1 MRKKSWDSGRRARFR
16 TGTGSQEER
25 DWRSGGRVGGQE
37 VVWRSGGGLEVR
49 RKDWRLGGRAEGEMG
64 PATHSGWAAALVAVG
79 EELVQHH
86 AEAPHVRLAGEDVV
100 R

>member
-1 MRKKSWDSGRRARFR
+1 MV
-16 TGTGSQEER
+16 
-25 DWRSGGRVGGQE
+25 WRSGGRTG
-37 VVWRSGGGLEVR
+37 VWEEGLRSGEKAGRQEKSLEVKR
-49 RKDWRLGGRAEGEMG
+49 RVRGQKKTEGEMG

-79 EELVQHH
+79 EELIQHH